1 MTSLVAIR
9 RVTVIADV
17 VLEKTLLESFT
28 RLGAQ
33 GYTIMECRGKG
44 HHTVIPDPYTGQALV
59 RIELLVQ
66 PKVADAIFDYLH
78 REVFENYA
86 CAACIETVDVAPGD
100 RF

>member
-1 MTSLVAIR
+1 MTTLVSIR
-9 RVTVIADV
+9 RVTVIADA
-17 VLEKTLLESFT
+17 VLENKLLESFT

-33 GYTIMECRGKG
+33 GYTIVECRGKG
-44 HHTVIPDPYTGQALV
+44 HHAVIPDPYTGVALI

-78 REVFENYA
+78 LEVFENYA

>member
-1 MTSLVAIR
+1 MTSLVSIR
-9 RVTVIADV
+9 RVTVVADA

-28 RLGAQ
+28 SLGAQ
-33 GYTIMECRGKG
+33 GYTIVDCRGKG
-44 HHTVIPDPYTGQALV
+44 HHTVIPDPYTGQELI

-86 CAACIETVDVAPGD
+86 CAACIETVEVGPSD

>member
-1 MTSLVAIR
+1 MNHLVSIR

-17 VLEKTLLESFT
+17 VLETTLLESFA
-28 RLGAQ
+28 RLGAK
-33 GYTIMECRGKG
+33 GWTIVDCRGKG
-44 HHTVIPDPYTGQALV
+44 HHTVIPDPYTGAALI

-66 PKVADAIFDYLH
+66 IPVADAIFEYLH
-78 REVFENYA
+78 REVFTNYA